1 LVQKKKKKTI
11 NIVKKKVIKLTESDL
26 QKIVKR
32 IIREERLNELGG
44 MEDTHPKFGN
54 VNFSELSQ
62 DEIMKLGSRDFDYE
76 QEDEYDWSEDPN
88 MKDFLRFSDRS
99 EEGVGSDSV
108 SDEEIDD
115 YYYKEPPTSEQEFE
129 EERRRRLM
137 KQQGGRRSFER

>member
-1 LVQKKKKKTI
+1 M
-11 NIVKKKVIKLTESDL
+11 KKKVIKLTESDL

-32 IIREERLNELGG
+32 VIREERLNELGG

-115 YYYKEPPTSEQEFE
+115 YYYEDNPMSDQEFE
-129 EERRRRLM
+129 SERRKRLRR
-137 KQQGGRRSFER
+137 RN